1 MSVRNKAI
9 DSSGYKHKK
18 HVRLK
23 QIYFLFFTLENTEGT
38 RLISEIKQVHV
49 YLIHI
54 YTQSMGSQSDMTE

>member
-23 QIYFLFFTLENTEGT
+23 QIFILFFALENIEGT

-49 YLIHI
+49 YLIHTHTI
-54 YTQSMGSQSDMTE
+54 HGVAAKHD